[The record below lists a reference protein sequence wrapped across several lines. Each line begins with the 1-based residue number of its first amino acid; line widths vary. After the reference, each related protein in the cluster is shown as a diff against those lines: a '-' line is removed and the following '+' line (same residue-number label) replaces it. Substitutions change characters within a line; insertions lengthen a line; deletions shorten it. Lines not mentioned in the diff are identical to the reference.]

1 MFHGV
6 NMCFKKFY
14 FEQCILKINI
24 KIDSFNYFLNLKKTE
39 FIHSRFTIFNF
50 TIWQNPTFKFITNA

>member
-1 MFHGV
+1 MFHVV

-24 KIDSFNYFLNLKKTE
+24 KKILLITFLDLEKFE
-39 FIHSRFTIFNF
+39 FIHSPFTFSILQYGK
-50 TIWQNPTFKFITNA
+50 ILPTNA